1 MTAATQDQAE
11 KIKDA
16 IAVAIIAISIV
27 INELDRWI
35 TDPRNIDDRPEVEPE
50 IQDLTGQFHALE
62 SRLAALERGSRLLA
76 APAVGAVSTI
86 TSLSDKV
93 ANETLASKQVTAA
106 MALVSSAID
115 LGMKANKVG
124 RA

>member
-1 MTAATQDQAE
+1 MPAATQDQAE
-11 KIKDA
+11 GIKDA
-16 IAVAIIAISIV
+16 IAVAIVAISIV

-35 TDPRNIDDRPEVEPE
+35 TDPRNVDDRPQVEPE

-62 SRLAALERGSRLLA
+62 SRLAALERGTRPLA
-76 APAVGAVSTI
+76 APAAGAVSTI
-86 TSLSDKV
+86 TSLSDQV
-93 ANETLASKQVTAA
+93 ANETLASKQLTAA

-115 LGMKANKVG
+115 LGMKANSVG